1 MGSMSG
7 GLRGQVSGL
16 PGQKEEALVF
26 WTTDGRGWWIGLRRL
41 ALDGS
46 EEYMI
51 ISQDR
56 DLKDM
61 GSPFPSSSSAIPKPK
76 TSAREC
82 PRSLGRCF
90 VSQAD
95 ICWHRSSLKQAASV
109 SLVFI

>member
-1 MGSMSG
+1 MTGSLSG

-26 WTTDGRGWWIGLRRL
+26 WTMDGRGWCIGLRRL

-51 ISQDR
+51 ISRDE

-61 GSPFPSSSSAIPKPK
+61 GSPLPSPSSAIPKPK
-76 TSAREC
+76 TSAAAWAVVLFR
-82 PRSLGRCF
+82 
-90 VSQAD
+90 
-95 ICWHRSSLKQAASV
+95 KQISV
-109 SLVFI
+109 GIVLL